1 MTIYLQLKQG
11 ILKIYYLGFYTVIYW
26 VKYKYIKMEK
36 IVEILFG
43 GSVVLLQELGKLIGM
58 TYEEV
63 NILVF
68 YVALPIVLLGMIV
81 TIIVQNRR
89 IRKLK
94 RAVMIQ

>member
-1 MTIYLQLKQG
+1 
-11 ILKIYYLGFYTVIYW
+11 
-26 VKYKYIKMEK
+26 MEK
-36 IVEILFG
+36 LVEILFG

-89 IRKLK
+89 IRSLK
-94 RAVMIQ
+94 RTMLTQ

>member
-1 MTIYLQLKQG
+1 
-11 ILKIYYLGFYTVIYW
+11 
-26 VKYKYIKMEK
+26 MEK

>member
-1 MTIYLQLKQG
+1 
-11 ILKIYYLGFYTVIYW
+11 
-26 VKYKYIKMEK
+26 MEK

-81 TIIVQNRR
+81 TIIVQNRK